1 MTEEMQKQVAVF
13 RFGIIHD
20 LVGGTRLERG
30 EQEELLREKC
40 SRKWVIPGSP
50 RTRISRG
57 TILRWV
63 RLYTESGGKLE
74 ALYPK
79 QRRDRG
85 QGRVLDEDTSQA
97 LISLKQNVGSGFQ
110 VDKLRNKR

>member
-20 LVGGTRLERG
+20 LVGGTRLEHG

-40 SRKWVIPGSP
+40 DRKWVIPGSH

-57 TILRWV
+57 TIMRWV
-63 RLYTESGGKLE
+63 KLYTDSGSKLE
-74 ALYPK
+74 FLYPK
-79 QRRDRG
+79 QHTDRG
-85 QGRVLDEDTSQA
+85 HRDEPWMMIPA
-97 LISLKQNVGSGFQ
+97 RL
-110 VDKLRNKR
+110 